1 MPFISFE
8 YIEKLESIIAE
19 KIARSEKIDALVTRR
34 DWGFYE
40 PFNAFYNKSCVE
52 KIYEH
57 LAREEYKVGFLLQEL
72 KVYPVNDFDEKLFFN
87 INYQDDL
94 DKARDAG

>member
-34 DWGFYE
+34 ASGFCE
-40 PFNAFYNKSCVE
+40 PFNAFYNKSCTK
-52 KIYEH
+52 KIREH
-57 LAREEYKVGFLLQEL
+57 LERSEYKLAFLLREL
-72 KVYPVNDFDEKLFFN
+72 NLSTLEDFDEKLFFN

-94 DKARDAG
+94 DKARDVG